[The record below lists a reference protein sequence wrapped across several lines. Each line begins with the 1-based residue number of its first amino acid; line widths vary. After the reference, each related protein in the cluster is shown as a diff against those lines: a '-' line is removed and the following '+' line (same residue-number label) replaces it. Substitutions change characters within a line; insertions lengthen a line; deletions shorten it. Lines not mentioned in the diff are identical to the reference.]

1 LEETSAPIVL
11 AGCFLG
17 MGSTNT
23 TTQQHVFVIGGTGR
37 TDVVVGPMLGS
48 RVKSGVMFD
57 DRLTLIHSRTANGTG
72 RKGKGE

>member
-1 LEETSAPIVL
+1 
-11 AGCFLG
+11 

-23 TTQQHVFVIGGTGR
+23 STPQHVFVIGGR

-57 DRLTLIHSRTANGTG
+57 DRLALIHSRTANGTG
-72 RKGKGE
+72 SKGKGEYLPQTDLQPLT